1 MEGYISKVKDFV
13 KAYDGSIPN
22 RPLLMDDKAKSFIR
36 TMVNDELDEL
46 DEAVTLDEEGDALLD
61 AIYYLC
67 SHAVKHGHNLD
78 KLFPIVHSANMAK
91 IVDGKVIRRKSDG
104 KVIKPEGWVDPKP
117 LLVAEINRQNVEGSW
132 S

>member
-1 MEGYISKVKDFV
+1 MEGYITHVKDFV
-13 KAYDGSIPN
+13 KAYDGSIPSV
-22 RPLLMDDKAKSFIR
+22 PLAMDRKAKAFIR
-36 TMVNDELDEL
+36 EMVNDELDEL
-46 DEAVTLDEEGDALLD
+46 DEAVTLDEEEDALLD

-67 SHAVKHGHNLD
+67 SNAVKHGHNLD
-78 KLFPIVHSANMAK
+78 KLFSIVHSANMAK

-117 LLVAEINRQNVEGSW
+117 LLVKEIDRQSREGSW